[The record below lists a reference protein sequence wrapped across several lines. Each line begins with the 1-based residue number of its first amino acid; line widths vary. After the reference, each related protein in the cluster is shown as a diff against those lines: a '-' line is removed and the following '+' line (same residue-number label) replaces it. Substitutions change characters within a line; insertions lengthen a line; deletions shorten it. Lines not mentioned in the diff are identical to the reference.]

1 MSDFLKIDS
10 ISQLHRMLGYEK
22 PRHPL
27 VTVIDYG
34 QVTAHPEHY
43 NVRIVVDFYVISL
56 KSPAPRSMQYGR
68 QYYDFEEGT
77 MMFMAPGQVFSVQ
90 AFNEETQYEGWG
102 LYFHPDLLAHS
113 DLGRKMKD
121 YTFFSYAVSEA
132 LHVSDEERQTLS
144 VLVDTIRSEYSG
156 NLDPYSQR
164 VIVTAIEQLLNY
176 AHRFY
181 GRQFLTRQKLNTDL
195 VSRFEE
201 LLIGYFQTN
210 QQRENGLP
218 GVEYLAGQLGLSA
231 GYLTDLLKRE
241 TGKTAKEYVQHY
253 VIEQAKLRLLSTSE
267 TVNEIAYGLGF
278 EYPQYFNRLFKAK
291 TGMTPM
297 AYRTPN

>member
-1 MSDFLKIDS
+1 MIDFLKIES

-27 VTVIDYG
+27 ITVINYD
-34 QVTAHPEHY
+34 QITTHPEHY
-43 NVRIVVDFYVISL
+43 NVRIVVEFYVISL
-56 KSPAPRSMQYGR
+56 KSPAPRSVQYGR
-68 QYYDFEEGT
+68 QYYDFDEGT

-102 LYFHPDLLAHS
+102 LYFHPDLLVHS

-132 LHVSDEERQTLS
+132 LHVSDDERQTLS
-144 VLVDTIRSEYSG
+144 VLVDTIRKEYSG
-156 NLDPYSQR
+156 NLDLYSQR

-176 AHRFY
+176 AQRFY

-195 VSRFEE
+195 ISRFEE
-201 LLIGYFQTN
+201 LLITYFQTN
-210 QQRENGLP
+210 QQFENGQP
-218 GVEYLAGQLGLSA
+218 GVEYLAGQLGLSSS
-231 GYLTDLLKRE
+231 YLTDLLKRE
-241 TGKTAKEYVQHY
+241 TGKTTKEYVQHY
-253 VIEQAKLRLLSTSE
+253 VIELANQRLLSTSE

-278 EYPQYFNRLFKAK
+278 DYPQYFNRLFKAK
-291 TGMTPM
+291 TGMTPVE
-297 AYRTPN
+297 YRTLT